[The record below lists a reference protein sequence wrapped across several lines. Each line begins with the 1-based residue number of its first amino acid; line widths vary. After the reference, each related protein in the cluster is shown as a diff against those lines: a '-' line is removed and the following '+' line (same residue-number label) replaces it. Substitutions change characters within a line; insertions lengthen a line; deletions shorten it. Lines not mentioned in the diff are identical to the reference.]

1 MTEEENIIRNTKD
14 TKDLS
19 EFELGEK
26 IRLVSKEVTQ
36 FDQDLLN
43 LSRETYLTY
52 QRREKRIEYLS
63 TLRRDL
69 KLRKSNKLEFDD
81 IEL

>member
-1 MTEEENIIRNTKD
+1 MTEEENTIRNTKD

-26 IRLVSKEVTQ
+26 IRIVSKEVTQ

-52 QRREKRIEYLS
+52 QRREKRI
-63 TLRRDL
+63 
-69 KLRKSNKLEFDD
+69 
-81 IEL
+81 